1 MVNPAKKAY
10 KGRLLLNLIPIFR
23 QSGVKILIATTGNK
37 SPLSKGDLEGLY
49 I

>member
-1 MVNPAKKAY
+1 MVNPAKKVY

-23 QSGVKILIATTGNK
+23 QSGAEGVIATTEP
-37 SPLSKGDLEGLY
+37 SPPYQRG